1 MRFITLHE
9 RLPTVIRVFGQFLTS
24 IPRKILF
31 AFRNL
36 IVSSFCKIFRHM
48 AREGKVSSDDD
59 RAAEPGPIEI
69 EREDRP
75 VTSDDDLGHSLFNRP
90 WVRLVEDCTELY
102 SEIADRLPCYDSN
115 QLNLAHHVLDRL
127 LEILERNGVTI
138 ISGDH
143 VFDRTRH
150 TTEGRPLDV
159 PADSP
164 ILATISPGFAI
175 EKRVLRKAVVKIEI
189 SGKSTDNSEATKEL
203 FHDQPED
210 PL

>member
-1 MRFITLHE
+1 MRLRTLLGG
-9 RLPTVIRVFGQFLTS
+9 LPKVRKAWTCFKDVLCNTNQPAPEQSESSRDDSRAVGAAAFG
-24 IPRKILF
+24 
-31 AFRNL
+31 
-36 IVSSFCKIFRHM
+36 
-48 AREGKVSSDDD
+48 
-59 RAAEPGPIEI
+59 PGI
-69 EREDRP
+69 ERKEGP
-75 VTSDDDLGHSLFNRP
+75 VRTDEDLGYSLFNRP
-90 WVRLVEDCTELY
+90 WVKLVEDCTELY
-102 SEIADRLPCYDSN
+102 SEIADRLPCYDPN

-143 VFDRTRH
+143 LFDRTRH
-150 TTEGRPLDV
+150 ATEGGSRDV

-175 EKRVLRKAVVKIEI
+175 EKRVLRKAVVKVEI